1 MRIARP
7 APMRP
12 AACASPSPLDTANR
26 RVDDGNAPLLALR
39 ASDRKC
45 DDHHQEIALKKSFD
59 QLELPN
65 SAWFESGFIGQ
76 TSPFLPRRPRRL
88 SELYFNPF
96 ADYPP
101 ARRADNR
108 RTALGAR
115 RESVSLLRKSHL
127 PAGVDR
133 SNDSKKIAA

>member
-1 MRIARP
+1 
-7 APMRP
+7 MRP
-12 AACASPSPLDTANR
+12 AASANPSPLDTANR

-96 ADYPP
+96 ADYSHVG
-101 ARRADNR
+101 RADGTGRDDLSRYSTRGGVAAQTAAPACR
-108 RTALGAR
+108 R
-115 RESVSLLRKSHL
+115 
-127 PAGVDR
+127 
-133 SNDSKKIAA
+133 